1 MRGSLE
7 GVGRRLS
14 LDSRYICLH
23 WSFTLMNGLTHTVQA
38 LFLTLFVALT
48 TMPVKGRHFWPCLNS
63 SIADR
68 GTYKKEPWDFDE

>member
-1 MRGSLE
+1 
-7 GVGRRLS
+7 
-14 LDSRYICLH
+14 
-23 WSFTLMNGLTHTVQA
+23 MNGLTHTVQA
-38 LFLTLFVALT
+38 LFLTSFVALT